1 MSRIIALGVLVVV
14 LAACGP
20 VAEPATPEEPA
31 TPAATAPVVVSAVE
45 AAWQAEVDRY
55 LAVNV
60 QPSDPVDAM
69 IWRGVRCEFLAS
81 EIGGDDSAQD
91 RAIKARMAELR
102 CGSELTGEIRELRE
116 TLAGDP
122 TAVARLDLL
131 LARG

>member
-1 MSRIIALGVLVVV
+1 MLRIAAVCLIMIG

-20 VAEPATPEEPA
+20 VAEPAAPAEPA
-31 TPAATAPVVVSAVE
+31 SPAPLAPVTVSAAD
-45 AAWQAEVDRY
+45 AAWQAEVDRF
-55 LAVNV
+55 LGVNV
-60 QPSDPVDAM
+60 QPSEPVDAVV
-69 IWRGVRCEFLAS
+69 WRSVRCAFLTGEVGA
-81 EIGGDDSAQD
+81 DNSAQD
-91 RAIKARMAELR
+91 QAIKARMNELR